1 MTAHVYNRGQMVIPV
16 KARKGAGIGE
26 GDVLAVEVQGDGRLL
41 LVRLDRP
48 KPFQPTKA
56 RIILRKGKHS
66 LGDTGQPITSAQV
79 KQLLNELIP
88 IAPATP
94 AK

>member
-1 MTAHVYNRGQMVIPV
+1 MVIPV

-79 KQLLNELIP
+79 KQLLKEPCYRPLP
-88 IAPATP
+88 G
-94 AK
+94 